1 MADIACE
8 ICGALT
14 DERALSFVSDLVE
27 EEIFAEALVCVNCQG
42 DYSDEELIEKVE
54 NM

>member
-1 MADIACE
+1 MADIACD

-14 DERALSFVSDLVE
+14 DERTLSYASDLVE
-27 EEIFAEALVCVNCQG
+27 EEMFAEALVCVNCQG

-54 NM
+54 NL